1 MNQGRRIAASTAT
14 ALLAVAVGGCAD
26 DGPSMMV
33 VHGDPVDGP
42 TGEVVD
48 VQAIDNTFRENRI
61 VVAPGTTVRWTNAG
75 HNDHDVLAIGA
86 DFGVDKHS
94 FRPGQTYS
102 HVFDTPGE
110 YPYYCELH
118 GLPTVG
124 MIGVVI
130 VEAPDAE

>member
-1 MNQGRRIAASTAT
+1 VLALTAIAA
-14 ALLAVAVGGCAD
+14 GCAD
-26 DGPSMMV
+26 DGPATTV
-33 VHGDPVDGP
+33 VHGDPVDEP

-48 VQAIDNTFRENRI
+48 VQAVDNTFSADRV

-75 HNDHDVLAIGA
+75 SNDHDVLSIGGG
-86 DFGVDKHS
+86 FGVDEQS

-124 MIGVVI
+124 MIGVVV
-130 VEAPDAE
+130 VEASDA

>member
-1 MNQGRRIAASTAT
+1 VNRGRRAAA
-14 ALLAVAVGGCAD
+14 AAAAVVAVVVVGGCAD
-26 DGPSMMV
+26 DGPSMTV
-33 VHGDPVDGP
+33 VRGDPLDEP

-48 VQAIDNTFRENRI
+48 VQAIDNTFSEDRI
-61 VVAPGTTVRWTNAG
+61 VVAPGTMVRWTNAG
-75 HNDHDVLAIGA
+75 RNDHDVLSIGGG
-86 DFGVDKHS
+86 FGVDKQS

-102 HVFDTPGE
+102 YVFDTPGE

-130 VEAPDAE
+130 VQA